1 MRPVSTRGAAEM
13 IQYTDLYIAAAATAG
28 TAPSPASPGPSSP
41 NAAATQSSSAP
52 VASAAT
58 PSANVAST
66 NNPVNLV
73 SSGPAVAAT
82 TSPPSN
88 PTRSAD
94 VNKMSPSLTDSG
106 IKTFDTTSPTS
117 TAAAAN
123 GGDNHTSSTT
133 AAMAAV
139 LAIIGAIILFLISFC
154 LWRRS
159 RRRLKESRLAAAGV
173 RGGSDNH
180 TDQMS
185 LVHDHERFGNVGA
198 PVAAAGMMGAHPG
211 SRQSMQ
217 ATSFRGPLDNGPM
230 DQHQFASVP
239 PEQRYN
245 NSHWVPPLPVPVP
258 APTHYDH
265 MGRPHTPQTQIRP
278 DGRMY
283 TPPQELGWDDPKIG
297 PGPTYPLRAP
307 DGTLLETPEAA
318 AQYHAGLMPARVPVG
333 GHTPPSAERNSGLLG
348 AELSSKRNSHRRRSS
363 LVEAAAAV
371 TAVFAHGH
379 RPSRDMERDGAL
391 EERSPSTRHSRRFS
405 RDRRSHLGEGA
416 AVAGTGAAL
425 LGPALINHH
434 HLHHGDHPTPIEE
447 QPTPFDDSN
456 IHPAHRGLQ
465 PPPIPH
471 DTLEPPMIILDRQN
485 SMKSSKSVKSG
496 KSARSVRDE
505 LDAAN
510 AKAAGR
516 PWPAMDID
524 SRHQSRHRRHS
535 SESVT
540 SQYPSYHGEYPPLR
554 LPTPGGSHLGSG
566 AVTPVGGHHDA
577 LGISRNDMASP
588 TRPGAQPVQNN
599 GLLAPGHNRSLS
611 DERHTRVEDFYAP
624 WVKEMM
630 KDGRHSFIQEEEVS
644 ADDNNTNP
652 RPPLKPGRSWRFHRR
667 SATADGRPG
676 STSMPVW
683 R

>member
-1 MRPVSTRGAAEM
+1 
-13 IQYTDLYIAAAATAG
+13 
-28 TAPSPASPGPSSP
+28 
-41 NAAATQSSSAP
+41 
-52 VASAAT
+52 
-58 PSANVAST
+58 
-66 NNPVNLV
+66 
-73 SSGPAVAAT
+73 
-82 TSPPSN
+82 
-88 PTRSAD
+88 
-94 VNKMSPSLTDSG
+94 
-106 IKTFDTTSPTS
+106 
-117 TAAAAN
+117 
-123 GGDNHTSSTT
+123 
-133 AAMAAV
+133 MAAV

-154 LWRRS
+154 LWKRS

-198 PVAAAGMMGAHPG
+198 PVAATGMMGAHPG

-230 DQHQFASVP
+230 DQHHLASVP

-318 AQYHAGLMPARVPVG
+318 EQYHAGLMPGGVPVG
-333 GHTPPSAERNSGLLG
+333 GHTHPTDNRNSGLLG
-348 AELSSKRNSHRRRSS
+348 ADLQNKRNSHRRRSS
-363 LVEAAAAV
+363 LVEAVAAA

-379 RPSRDMERDGAL
+379 RPSRDMERDGVV
-391 EERSPSTRHSRRFS
+391 EGSPSTRHSRRFS
-405 RDRRSHLGEGA
+405 RDRGVAEGSPSTRHSRHVSRDRRSHLGEG

-425 LGPALINHH
+425 LAPALISHH
-434 HLHHGDHPTPIEE
+434 VHHQDHPTPIEE

-471 DTLEPPMIILDRQN
+471 DTLVPPMILLDRQN
-485 SMKSSKSVKSG
+485 SMKSSKSIKSG

-524 SRHQSRHRRHS
+524 SRHQSRHKRHS

-540 SQYPSYHGEYPPLR
+540 SQYPSYHGEFPPLR
-554 LPTPGGSHLGSG
+554 LPTPGSG
-566 AVTPVGGHHDA
+566 AVTPVGDRHDA

-599 GLLAPGHNRSLS
+599 GLLAPGHNRTLS

-630 KDGRHSFIQEEEVS
+630 KDGRHSFVAEEEVS
-644 ADDNNTNP
+644 ADDGNNA
-652 RPPLKPGRSWRFHRR
+652 RPPLKPGKSWRFHRR
-667 SATADGRPG
+667 SATADGRPR